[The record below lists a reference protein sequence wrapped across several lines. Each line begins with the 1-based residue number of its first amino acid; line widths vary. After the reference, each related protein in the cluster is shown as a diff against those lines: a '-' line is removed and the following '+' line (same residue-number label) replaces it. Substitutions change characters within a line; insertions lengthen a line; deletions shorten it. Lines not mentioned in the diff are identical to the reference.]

1 MLKIDAFKKMNG
13 SRVSRKEEATTQ
25 LFAAL
30 HPAQGKNLISA
41 FS

>member
-1 MLKIDAFKKMNG
+1 MLKRDAFKKMNG
-13 SRVSRKEEATTQ
+13 SRVSRKEEATAH

-30 HPAQGKNLISA
+30 HQAQGKQPISA